1 MTLTVS
7 ASSTPLFVWFALCLQ
22 ELPVTH
28 TTVLFC
34 VVSISSLLAGRGQTM
49 FCVIKKEKMNR
60 SKNVIKR
67 SR

>member
-34 VVSISSLLAGRGQTM
+34 VSQYVE
-49 FCVIKKEKMNR
+49 VIKKEKMNR
-60 SKNVIKR
+60 SKIKGR
-67 SR
+67 DN